1 MVKSAHAI
9 KVFVSSTS
17 DDLADYRAVARNVIL
32 DMHWQPVMMEHF
44 DAQPGIT
51 IESCRNA
58 VEECQVV
65 LAIIAWRQGW
75 IPSKEQGGDG
85 ANSITAFELE
95 HARNRDF
102 PVLVLLANDSWPT
115 RFSEDEQTKRHW
127 VKSFRQELNQVA
139 KFFDYEP
146 PSERESERLPRFRAL
161 VRQTLLAHKER
172 LLATMPVQPAALDFY
187 QSARDGLLEGKDI
200 PVLGYGV
207 YGDGPLSSA
216 ALVRSI
222 VPHAGRIWELFGTE
236 HVPLATAAEYQER
249 LDGSR
254 DQFLLRFRG
263 ILDRQGAEAPVPTV
277 LDLIANLNSVSLVV
291 SATHDNV
298 LEQRF
303 EAAGRKY
310 VTIAHVLRSF
320 DGEKDGSI
328 LINRPG
334 NAVTFCRADHVR
346 TPPDECVIYKP
357 QGSPFL
363 NDLLDPELEID
374 TVVVTETDHATF
386 LQRLESPETGV
397 PGPVKS
403 RFRRSPLLFLGYT
416 MDLWQYR
423 LMMLVF
429 QSARRQDSRSST
441 RAVRVPE
448 TEFEEVAWN
457 RLNASLIRMDPN
469 QFALSAGGRGRGQV
483 G

>member
-1 MVKSAHAI
+1 MVNSAQPI

-51 IESCRNA
+51 IESCRKA
-58 VEECQVV
+58 VEDCQVV
-65 LAIIAWRQGW
+65 LAIIAWRKGW
-75 IPSKEQGGDG
+75 IPSSEQGGDG

-95 HARNRDF
+95 QARSRNI
-102 PVLVLLANDSWPT
+102 PVLVLMANDSWPT
-115 RFSEDEQTKRHW
+115 GLSEDEETKRRW

-146 PSERESERLPRFRAL
+146 PSERESERLPRFRAI

-172 LLATMPVQPAALDFY
+172 LLASTPTQPAALDFY
-187 QSARDGLLEGKDI
+187 QSARDGLVEGKDI
-200 PVLGYGV
+200 PVLGCGI

-222 VPHAGRIWELFGTE
+222 VQHAHRMSELFATE

-254 DQFLLRFRG
+254 DQFLRRFRC
-263 ILDRQGAEAPVPTV
+263 ILDRQAAEASIPPV
-277 LDLIANLNSVSLVV
+277 LDLVAHLDHVSLVV
-291 SATHDNV
+291 SATYDRV

-303 EAAGRKY
+303 EEAGRKY
-310 VTIAHVLRSF
+310 VTVAHVLRSF
-320 DGEKDGSI
+320 DGEKDGSV
-328 LINRPG
+328 LIHRPG
-334 NAVTFCRADHVR
+334 DAVTFCRADQVR
-346 TPPDECVIYKP
+346 TSPDECVIYKP

-416 MDLWQYR
+416 MEVWQYR

-429 QSARRQDSRSST
+429 QSARRQDGRAST
-441 RAVRVPE
+441 RAVRVPDSE
-448 TEFEEVAWN
+448 VEEVAWN

-469 QFALSAGGRGRGQV
+469 QFARSAFSAAGGV
-483 G
+483 